1 MHAATVDVAT
11 ATASIA
17 VRSPA
22 LLFTAAFHISRFACD
37 VQMFFAVYSK

>member
-1 MHAATVDVAT
+1 MHISAA
-11 ATASIA
+11 I